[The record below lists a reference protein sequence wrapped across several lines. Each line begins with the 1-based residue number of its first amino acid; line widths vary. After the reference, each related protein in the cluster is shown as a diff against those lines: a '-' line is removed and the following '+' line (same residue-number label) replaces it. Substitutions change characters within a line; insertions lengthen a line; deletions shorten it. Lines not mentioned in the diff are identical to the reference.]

1 LQHKMTL
8 LNIFHMVKAPGTM
21 NIVEIILP
29 ANPINNFPKLLSFD
43 CHTKKQEPR
52 NAVNSAFLGSFVLF
66 KLQTDSA
73 EYKAKSL
80 ILSHF

>member
-1 LQHKMTL
+1 
-8 LNIFHMVKAPGTM
+8 MVKAPGTM

-66 KLQTDSA
+66 KL
-73 EYKAKSL
+73 YKD
-80 ILSHF
+80 